1 MRGLDSANEVE
12 TFKRRAAEAA
22 VGLVKD
28 GMVLGLGTGSTVRYF
43 LEALA
48 DHAHAGVDVR
58 GVPTSRAT
66 DRLAKRLGI
75 TLTSLE
81 EHPRLDLAVDGADE
95 VGPRLA
101 LVKGGGGA
109 LLREKIV
116 AAAAKRFVVIA
127 DESKVVRHLGQRDP
141 VPAEVSPFGW
151 PVAKP
156 GLEALGCVARLRR
169 KGSNVVR
176 TDNGNYLLDCRFPQI
191 RDPAKL
197 ERDMKAVPGVIE
209 SGLFVE
215 MADLALIGGSRGV
228 WRLTRAGS

>member
-1 MRGLDSANEVE
+1 MKPKEMEDA
-12 TFKRRAAEAA
+12 KRRAAEAA
-22 VGLVKD
+22 LGFVKE
-28 GMVLGLGTGSTVRYF
+28 GMVVGLGTGSTVRYF
-43 LEALA
+43 LEKLGDLA
-48 DHAHAGVDVR
+48 RAGFEVR

-95 VGPRLA
+95 VGPGLA

-109 LLREKIV
+109 LFREKIV
-116 AAAAKRFVVIA
+116 AAAAKRFVIVA
-127 DESKVVRHLGQRDP
+127 DESKIVHRLGERSP

-156 GLEALGCVARLRR
+156 RLEALGCVAKLRR
-169 KGSNVVR
+169 KGAAVVR
-176 TDNGNYLLDCRFPQI
+176 TDNGNYLLDCRFRAV
-191 RDPAKL
+191 RDPPKL
-197 ERDMKAVPGVIE
+197 EREMKAVPGVIE
-209 SGLFVE
+209 SGLFVD
-215 MADLALIGGSRGV
+215 MADLALIGGARGV

>member
-1 MRGLDSANEVE
+1 MRRLSPAEDVE
-12 TFKRRAAEAA
+12 AFKRRAADAA
-22 VGLVKD
+22 IGFVKE
-28 GMVLGLGTGSTVRYF
+28 GMVVGLGTGSTVRYF
-43 LEALA
+43 LEKLA
-48 DHAHAGVDVR
+48 DLAHAGFQVR
-58 GVPTSRAT
+58 GVPTSHAT
-66 DRLAKRLGI
+66 GRLAKRLGI

-81 EHPRLDLAVDGADE
+81 EHPHLDLAVDGADE

-109 LLREKIV
+109 LFREKIV
-116 AAAAKRFVVIA
+116 AAAAKRFVVVA
-127 DESKVVRHLGQRDP
+127 DESKVVRHLGERAP

-156 GLEALGCVARLRR
+156 GLEALGCVVVLRR
-169 KGSNVVR
+169 KGSTVVR

-191 RDPAKL
+191 RDPAGL

-215 MADLALIGGSRGV
+215 MADLALIGGARGV